1 MTKYNPSVRQI
12 PRKQHAMV
20 IPERGDSS
28 ILRWLENTGRL
39 IPREPAE
46 KVRDEADGE
55 EISDLMGSDDA
66 SFDDSDDNSSSPDN
80 SNSDSDEIGR
90 ASCRERV

>member
-12 PRKQHAMV
+12 PRQQHAVV

-39 IPREPAE
+39 IPRETEA
-46 KVRDEADGE
+46 VREEADSE

-66 SFDDSDDNSSSPDN
+66 SFDDSDDSSDDDEPDG
-80 SNSDSDEIGR
+80 D
-90 ASCRERV
+90 

>member
-1 MTKYNPSVRQI
+1 MTTEYNPSVRQI
-12 PRKQHAMV
+12 PRQQHAAV

-46 KVRDEADGE
+46 VVKDEADSE
-55 EISDLMGSDDA
+55 EISDLMGSEDA
-66 SFDDSDDNSSSPDN
+66 SFDDSDDS
-80 SNSDSDEIGR
+80 SDSDDD
-90 ASCRERV
+90 SDDD

>member
-12 PRKQHAMV
+12 PRQQHAAV

-28 ILRWLENTGRL
+28 ILRWLESTGRL
-39 IPREPAE
+39 IPRESVETVP
-46 KVRDEADGE
+46 DEADSE

-66 SFDDSDDNSSSPDN
+66 SFDDSDDSSDDDNDGPD
-80 SNSDSDEIGR
+80 E
-90 ASCRERV
+90 

>member
-12 PRKQHAMV
+12 PRTQHAMV

-66 SFDDSDDNSSSPDN
+66 SFDDSDDNSSNSA
-80 SNSDSDEIGR
+80 SNSDSDD
-90 ASCRERV
+90 

>member
-1 MTKYNPSVRQI
+1 MRMTEYNPSVRQI
-12 PRKQHAMV
+12 PRTQNAAV

-46 KVRDEADGE
+46 IVRDEADSE
-55 EISDLMGSDDA
+55 EISDLMGSEDA
-66 SFDDSDDNSSSPDN
+66 SFDDDSDDSDDEPDGE
-80 SNSDSDEIGR
+80 SD
-90 ASCRERV
+90 A

>member
-1 MTKYNPSVRQI
+1 MTEYNPSVKQI

-28 ILRWLENTGRL
+28 ILRWLESTGRL
-39 IPREPAE
+39 IPREPVE
-46 KVRDEADGE
+46 GMRDEADSE

-66 SFDDSDDNSSSPDN
+66 SFDDSDDSSDDDDDE
-80 SNSDSDEIGR
+80 SDD
-90 ASCRERV
+90 

>member
-12 PRKQHAMV
+12 PRSQHAAV

-39 IPREPAE
+39 IPREPVE
-46 KVRDEADGE
+46 TIPDEADSE
-55 EISDLMGSDDA
+55 EISDLMGSEDA
-66 SFDDSDDNSSSPDN
+66 SFDDSDDT
-80 SNSDSDEIGR
+80 SDDDDDDD
-90 ASCRERV
+90 AD

>member
-28 ILRWLENTGRL
+28 ILRWLDNSGRL

-46 KVRDEADGE
+46 KVKEEADGE

-66 SFDDSDDNSSSPDN
+66 SFDDSDDSNSSDDDS
-80 SNSDSDEIGR
+80 SSSDD
-90 ASCRERV
+90 

>member
-12 PRKQHAMV
+12 PRQQHAVV

-39 IPREPAE
+39 IPRETEA
-46 KVRDEADGE
+46 VREEADSE
-55 EISDLMGSDDA
+55 EISDLMGSEDA
-66 SFDDSDDNSSSPDN
+66 SFDDSDDNSDNDEPDG
-80 SNSDSDEIGR
+80 D
-90 ASCRERV
+90 

>member
-12 PRKQHAMV
+12 PRQQHAVV

-39 IPREPAE
+39 IPRETEA
-46 KVRDEADGE
+46 VREEADSE

-66 SFDDSDDNSSSPDN
+66 SFDDSDDNS
-80 SNSDSDEIGR
+80 DSDEPDGD
-90 ASCRERV
+90 

>member
-12 PRKQHAMV
+12 PRQQHAMV

-28 ILRWLENTGRL
+28 ILRWLESTGRL

-46 KVRDEADGE
+46 VVRDEADSE

-66 SFDDSDDNSSSPDN
+66 SFDDSDDTSDDSD
-80 SNSDSDEIGR
+80 DSDEPD
-90 ASCRERV
+90 E

>member
-12 PRKQHAMV
+12 PRKQHASV

-39 IPREPAE
+39 IPREPVE
-46 KVRDEADGE
+46 GVRDEADSE
-55 EISDLMGSDDA
+55 EISDLMGSEDQ
-66 SFDDSDDNSSSPDN
+66 SFDDSDDSDN
-80 SNSDSDEIGR
+80 SSDSDDSS
-90 ASCRERV
+90 AST